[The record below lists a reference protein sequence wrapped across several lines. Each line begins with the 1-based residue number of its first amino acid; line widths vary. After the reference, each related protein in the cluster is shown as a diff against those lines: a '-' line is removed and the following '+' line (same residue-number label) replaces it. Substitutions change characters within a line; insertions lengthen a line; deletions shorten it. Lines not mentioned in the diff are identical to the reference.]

1 MIPVRLID
9 DLAAFVE
16 EANRNFRASEPN
28 IEDQALKVSAGYLKE
43 REEDETEYNFLPCV
57 VVRLIAGEDTQEGS
71 TARVRL
77 YFGTYCEDA
86 AGGWRELFNLME
98 HTRQALLRTRTI
110 ANRHRLLLPTQWE
123 IPEEQP
129 FPVYVGY
136 MEMSFQIA
144 QPREEIL

>member
-9 DLAAFVE
+9 DLAAFIGEV
-16 EANRNFRASEPN
+16 NQNFRASDPN
-28 IEDQALKVSAGYLKE
+28 IEDHALKVSAGYLKE

-57 VVRLIAGEDTQEGS
+57 IVRLIAGDDTQNGS

-77 YFGTYCEDA
+77 YFGTYCEEA

-98 HTRQALLRTRTI
+98 HTRQALLRQRTI
-110 ANRHRLLLPTQWE
+110 VNRHRLELPIHWE

-129 FPVYVGY
+129 FPAYVGF
-136 MEMSFQIA
+136 MELTYQIA